1 MRLDADRTV
10 APLLATEFTESNP
23 AVSPDGRWIAYR
35 SDESGRNEVYVQRF
49 PELGGRI
56 QISTAGGT
64 SPLWS
69 SDGAELFYRE
79 GQAMMT
85 VAVDGSGAAFRAGQ
99 PERLFEGRYLDDQTR
114 NYDVA
119 PDGRFL
125 MIKQADTL
133 RRIHVVVDWLE
144 DLRPFLGSD

>member
-1 MRLDADRTV
+1 MSD
-10 APLLATEFTESNP
+10 FTESNP

-49 PELGGRI
+49 PEMGGRV

-64 SPLWS
+64 APLWS
-69 SDGAELFYRE
+69 SDGAELFYRQ
-79 GQAMMT
+79 GQAMMA
-85 VAVDGSGAAFRAGQ
+85 VAVDGTGAAFGAG
-99 PERLFEGRYLDDQTR
+99 PPVRLFEGRYLDDLAR

-125 MIKQADTL
+125 MFKQADTL
-133 RRIHVVVDWLE
+133 KQIHVVVNGME
-144 DLRPFLGSD
+144 DLRPFLGSR

>member
-1 MRLDADRTV
+1 MS
-10 APLLATEFTESNP
+10 EFTESNP

-49 PELGGRI
+49 PEMGGRV

-64 SPLWS
+64 APLWS
-69 SDGAELFYRE
+69 SDSAELFYRQGE
-79 GQAMMT
+79 AMMA
-85 VAVDGSGAAFRAGQ
+85 VAVDGTGAAFGAGS
-99 PERLFEGRYLDDQTR
+99 PVRLFEGRYLDDLAR

-133 RRIHVVVDWLE
+133 KQIHVVVNWIE
-144 DLRPFLGSD
+144 DLRPFLASR